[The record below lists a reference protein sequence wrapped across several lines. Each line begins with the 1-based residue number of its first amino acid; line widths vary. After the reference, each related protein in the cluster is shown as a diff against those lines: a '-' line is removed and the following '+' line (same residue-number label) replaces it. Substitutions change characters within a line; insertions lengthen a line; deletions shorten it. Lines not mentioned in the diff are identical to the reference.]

1 MRTAP
6 IVSEIGRNYQ
16 IGVGFLS
23 LTGSNCLIHPLS
35 VSSCPSRKTP
45 SFDASNTESSTMVL
59 GPSNSHRL
67 KYMSLGVLVLQTT
80 SLVLTMRYSRTLK
93 EDGPRYLAS
102 SAVVSAEVLKIL
114 ACTVLVFMENSE

>member
-1 MRTAP
+1 MPFQPR
-6 IVSEIGRNYQ
+6 
-16 IGVGFLS
+16 LS
-23 LTGSNCLIHPLS
+23 FFMSILKPPLTSPDS
-35 VSSCPSRKTP
+35 QE
-45 SFDASNTESSTMVL
+45 ESSTMVSSSTHSL
-59 GPSNSHRL
+59 RL

-114 ACTVLVFMENSE
+114 TCTLLVLSENSEYSFR

>member
-1 MRTAP
+1 MS
-6 IVSEIGRNYQ
+6 ILKS
-16 IGVGFLS
+16 S
-23 LTGSNCLIHPLS
+23 LTSP
-35 VSSCPSRKTP
+35 
-45 SFDASNTESSTMVL
+45 DTEEDSSTMVL
-59 GPSNSHRL
+59 SSTHSLRL

-114 ACTVLVFMENSE
+114 TCTLIVLSESSEYSFI